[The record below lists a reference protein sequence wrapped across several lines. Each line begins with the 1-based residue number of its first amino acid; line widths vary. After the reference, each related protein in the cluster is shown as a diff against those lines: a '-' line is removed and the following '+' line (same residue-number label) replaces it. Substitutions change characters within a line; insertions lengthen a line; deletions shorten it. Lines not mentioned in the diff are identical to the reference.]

1 MLTNGDR
8 GTPRRVLVIGAQG
21 FLGSF
26 IAATFTRSGWHVT
39 RGGRRAERAAD
50 FRLIDVDRPETVRE
64 ACRDVDLVVS
74 TVRSTGLGAE
84 RAVLEHGPTLFNLD
98 DLPSP
103 GRARLRTAVAAP
115 RGLVIDRTGLYGVV
129 MMALGELLARHPD
142 ADTVE
147 YGFLASPAE
156 HAGRAGAVLMHRML
170 TGPGRRRT
178 STVDL
183 PAPFG
188 RCRTFEAGPE
198 AAGLL
203 ADVVGGRAARAYV
216 SFRPAAVNAAILALN
231 ALGVASRVPASVF
244 ALGAGRTPGQPSR
257 QPTAHWVNVRR
268 GPDLLASRVV
278 RGAGD
283 YRMSAATTLILAETF
298 AGSTRRGTP
307 PSGLFGIDELVTLG
321 EVAPALAAQ
330 GITVEPRGEP

>member
-8 GTPRRVLVIGAQG
+8 GTRRRVLVIGAQG

-26 IAATFTRSGWHVT
+26 IAHGFAHAGWRVI
-39 RGGRRAERAAD
+39 RAGRRPEGAVD
-50 FRLIDVDRPETVRE
+50 FRLVDVDRPETVGE

-74 TVRSTGLGAE
+74 TVRSTDLGAE
-84 RAVLEHGPTLFNLD
+84 RAVLEHGPTLLNLD

-129 MMALGELLARHPD
+129 MMVLGELLARHAD

-147 YGFLASPAE
+147 YGFLASTAE

-178 STVDL
+178 STIDL

-203 ADVVGGRAARAYV
+203 ADVAGGRAARAYV

-244 ALGAGRTPGQPSR
+244 ALGAGRTPGEPSR

-268 GPDLLASRVV
+268 GETLLASRVV
-278 RGAGD
+278 QGAGD
-283 YRMSAATTLILAETF
+283 YRMSTAATLVLAE
-298 AGSTRRGTP
+298 ALESRSQRGTL
-307 PSGLFGIDELVTLG
+307 PSGVFGVDELFTLG
-321 EVAPALAAQ
+321 NVAPALAAQ
-330 GITVEPRGEP
+330 GITVESRSAS

>member
-21 FLGSF
+21 FLGSL
-26 IAATFTRSGWHVT
+26 IAATFARSGWNVT

-50 FRLIDVDRPETVRE
+50 FRLVDVDRPETVRE

-74 TVRSTGLGAE
+74 TVRSTSLGAE
-84 RAVLEHGPTLFNLD
+84 RAVLEHGPTLLNLD

-103 GRARLRTAVAAP
+103 GRARLRTAVAAG
-115 RGLVIDRTGLYGVV
+115 RGLVIDRSGLYGVV

-147 YGFLASPAE
+147 YGFLASTAE
-156 HAGRAGAVLMHRML
+156 HAGRAGVVLMHRML

-178 STVDL
+178 STIDL
-183 PAPFG
+183 PPPFG
-188 RCRTFEAGPE
+188 RCRTLEAGPE

-203 ADVVGGRAARAYV
+203 ADVAGGRAARAYV
-216 SFRPAAVNAAILALN
+216 SFRPAVVNAAILALN
-231 ALGVASRVPASVF
+231 AFAIASRVPANVF
-244 ALGAGRTPGQPSR
+244 ALARRAPGEPSR

-268 GPDLLASRVV
+268 GPGLLASRVV

-283 YRMSAATTLILAETF
+283 YRMSAATTLILAETL
-298 AGSTRRGTP
+298 AARTRHGAP
-307 PSGLFGIDELVTLG
+307 PSGLFGIDELVTLS
-321 EVAPALAAQ
+321 EVAPALSAQ